1 MLPSRRNVLLG
12 SAAIALT
19 APFIMRRTA
28 SAQGQPVKIG
38 TVLAGTTMA
47 AQLMPKLLK
56 EAGIAAETVAFTN
69 LTQLMQAIASG
80 DLQLGYGGING
91 AINIAGRGVPLSLLC
106 NACDG
111 GWRLVGKT
119 DIKDLRDLKG
129 KKVAVQAGNM
139 CHVALA
145 WKLNELGITKD
156 VELVF
161 MSNNDM
167 PTPMQQGQIDAMFG
181 IEPYPS
187 FAVAN
192 GWAHEIW
199 RGYDTP
205 VGRVN
210 LGFVGSTSFVDKNL
224 TVAKEVLKAHEKATK
239 ELQGNASIA
248 AEFTANFLNM
258 KRSIV
263 DESLKNIYFST
274 DTSGDFA
281 AKVKTLG
288 DMMVT
293 AKMTTKLPDWNAF
306 IRTDLLAKA

>member
-1 MLPSRRNVLLG
+1 
-12 SAAIALT
+12 
-19 APFIMRRTA
+19 
-28 SAQGQPVKIG
+28 
-38 TVLAGTTMA
+38 VLAGTTMA
-47 AQLMPKLLK
+47 AQLVPKYLK
-56 EAGIAAETVAFTN
+56 EVGIAAETVAFTN
-69 LTQLMQAIASG
+69 LTQLMQAIAAENI
-80 DLQLGYGGING
+80 QLGYGGING
-91 AINIAGRGVPLSLLC
+91 AINIAGRGVPLALLA

-111 GWRLVGKT
+111 GWRLVGKH
-119 DIKDLRDLKG
+119 DIKDLAGLKG
-129 KKVAVQAGNM
+129 KKVAVQPGNM

-145 WKLNELGITKD
+145 WKLNEMGMTKD

-167 PTPMQQGQIDAMFG
+167 PTPMQQGQVDAMFG

-192 GWAHEIW
+192 NWAHEIW

-210 LGFVGSTSFVDKNL
+210 LGFVGSSTFVDKNL
-224 TVAKEVLKAHEKATK
+224 AVAKEVLKAHEKATK
-239 ELQGNASIA
+239 ELQGNAAIA

-263 DESLKNIYFST
+263 DEALTNMYFST
-274 DTSGDFA
+274 DTGGDFV

-288 DMMVT
+288 DMMLT
-293 AKMTTKLPDWNAF
+293 AKMATKLPDWNAF
-306 IRTDLLAKA
+306 IRTDLLTKA

>member
-1 MLPSRRNVLLG
+1 MRPTRRNLLLG
-12 SAAIALT
+12 TAAIALT
-19 APFIMRRTA
+19 APFVLHRGAR
-28 SAQGQPVKIG
+28 AQGQTVKIG

-47 AQLMPKLLK
+47 AQLLPKYLK
-56 EAGIAAETVAFTN
+56 EVGITADVVAFTN

-80 DLQLGYGGING
+80 DIQLGYGGINA
-91 AINIAGRGVPLSLLC
+91 AINIAGRGVPLVLLS

-119 DIKDLRDLKG
+119 DIKDLSGLKG

-145 WKLNELGITKD
+145 WKLNDLGMTKD

-167 PTPMQQGQIDAMFG
+167 PTPMQQGQVDAIFG
-181 IEPYPS
+181 IEPYPT

-210 LGFVGSTSFVDKNL
+210 LGFVGSSTYVESNPA
-224 TVAKEVLKAHEKATK
+224 VAKEVLKAHDKGTK
-239 ELQGNASIA
+239 ELQGNAAIA

-258 KRSIV
+258 KRAIV
-263 DESLKNIYFST
+263 DEALKNMYFST
-274 DTSGDFA
+274 DTGGDFV

-288 DMMVT
+288 DMMMT
-293 AKMTTKLPDWNAF
+293 AKMTTKLPDWNSF
-306 IRTDLLAKA
+306 IKTDLLKA

>member
-1 MLPSRRNVLLG
+1 MRVSRRNLLLG
-12 SAAIALT
+12 ATIALA
-19 APFIMRRTA
+19 APATLRHGV
-28 SAQGQPVKIG
+28 AQSRPSVKIG

-47 AQLMPKLLK
+47 AQLVPKHLK
-56 EAGIAAETVAFTN
+56 EAGVDAETVAFTN
-69 LTQLMQAIASG
+69 LTQLMQAIAA
-80 DLQLGYGGING
+80 DNIQLGYGGINA
-91 AINIAGRGVPLSLLC
+91 AIAIAGRGTPLALLS

-129 KKVAVQAGNM
+129 KKVATQAGNM

-145 WKLNELGITKD
+145 WKLNELGMTKD

-181 IEPYPS
+181 IEPYPT

-210 LGFVGSTSFVDKNL
+210 LGFVGSSNHVDKNPAI
-224 TVAKEVLKAHEKATK
+224 AKEVLKAHDKATK
-239 ELQGNASIA
+239 ELQGNAAIA

-258 KRSIV
+258 KRGIV
-263 DESLKNIYFST
+263 DEALKNMYFST
-274 DTSGDFA
+274 DTGGDFVT
-281 AKVKTLG
+281 KVKTLG
-288 DMMVT
+288 DMMIT
-293 AKMTTKLPDWNAF
+293 AKMAQKLPDWSTF
-306 IRTDLLAKA
+306 IRTDLLKA